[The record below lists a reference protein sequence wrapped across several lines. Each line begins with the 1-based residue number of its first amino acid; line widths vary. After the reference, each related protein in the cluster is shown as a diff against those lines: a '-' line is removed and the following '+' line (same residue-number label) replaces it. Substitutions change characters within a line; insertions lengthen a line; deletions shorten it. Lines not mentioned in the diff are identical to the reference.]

1 MFRSLQIQNFKSIV
15 DITIPL
21 GRVNVF
27 IGANGS
33 GKSNI
38 LEAVAMMSAAKE
50 NQLNPQTI
58 VNKGVRVAKP
68 NLTVNSFIGL
78 KPRSAIHISVTDDSN
93 KKIVSELTCE
103 EPDNIFAKWVD
114 EAEVKEFNRYK
125 EFYKKFASPENI
137 IRAGSALVGE
147 KLSEKEI
154 KKVAEKDKE
163 SKEHE
168 IISAMELIFAQQR
181 ISGYGALTGY
191 LIYNLQTNV
200 LRGIN
205 SGESYV
211 RPLGVSGEGLDI
223 LLSSFKRSDL
233 ELVQH
238 YKFIDWLKGFFID
251 TYDSLKF
258 QGYKLGRSK
267 SQLFLRDKY
276 MSKNNDV
283 LSAENTNEGALHAM
297 FYLALMVSEITP
309 SFFAIDNIDNTLN
322 PRLCENIIH
331 AISQLS
337 LRKKGKQVLIAT
349 QNPATLDGLDLKD
362 DEQRLFVVKRNLKG
376 HTIVERVETKPTISG
391 KKYRLSELFIEDY
404 IGGLNPIM

>member
-1 MFRSLQIQNFKSIV
+1 MFRELRIQNFKSIV

-38 LEAVAMMSAAKE
+38 LEAIAMMSAAKE

-58 VNKGVRVAKP
+58 FNKGVRVAKP
-68 NLTVNSFIGL
+68 NLTVNSFMGL
-78 KPRSAIHISVTDDSN
+78 KPQAAIRISLNDDS
-93 KKIVSELTCE
+93 KKEIKCQLVCT
-103 EPDNIFAKWVD
+103 EPDNIFAQWIDEV
-114 EAEVKEFNRYK
+114 EAEESQSFG
-125 EFYKKFASPENI
+125 EFYKKYATPEKI
-137 IRAGSALVGE
+137 IKAGSEIVGE
-147 KLSEKEI
+147 KMSEKQIQEVA
-154 KKVAEKDKE
+154 KKEME
-163 SKEHE
+163 SALLS
-168 IISAMELIFAQQR
+168 IDQMMEVIFAQQR
-181 ISGYGALTGY
+181 ITEYKTLTPY

-223 LLSSFKRSDL
+223 LLSSFGKADL
-233 ELVQH
+233 EIIRG
-238 YKFIDWLKGFFID
+238 YKFINWLKDFFID
-251 TYDSLKF
+251 NYDSLKF

-267 SQLFLRDKY
+267 SQLYLRDKY
-276 MSKNNDV
+276 MSRKNDV

-297 FYLALMVSEITP
+297 FYLALMISEITP
-309 SFFAIDNIDNTLN
+309 KFFAIDNIDNTLN
-322 PRLCENIIH
+322 PRLCENIIY
-331 AISQLS
+331 AIAQLS
-337 LRKKGKQVLIAT
+337 EKRGKQVLIAT
-349 QNPATLDGLDLKD
+349 QNPAILDGLNLKD
-362 DEQRLFVVKRNLKG
+362 PEQRLFVVKRNIKG
-376 HTIVERVETKPTISG
+376 HTIVQRVETKPENE

>member
-1 MFRSLQIQNFKSIV
+1 MFRELRIQNFKSIV

-38 LEAVAMMSAAKE
+38 LEAIAMMSAAKE

-58 VNKGVRVAKP
+58 FNKGVRVAKP

-78 KPRSAIHISVTDDSN
+78 KPQKSIYLSLKGDNDL
-93 KKIVSELTCE
+93 KIESRLTCS
-103 EPDNIFAKWVD
+103 EPDNIFAKWID
-114 EAEVKEFNRYK
+114 EVEVEESERYK
-125 EFYKKFASPENI
+125 EFYERFVTPEKVI
-137 IRAGSALVGE
+137 KAGADMVGE
-147 KLSEKEI
+147 KLSEKQI
-154 KKVAEKDKE
+154 KDIVEGNKD
-163 SKEHE
+163 SKEFD
-168 IISAMELIFAQQR
+168 IISTMKLIFAQQR
-181 ISGYGALTGY
+181 ILGYSNLTPY

-205 SGESYV
+205 SGESYI

-223 LLSSFKRSDL
+223 LLSSFKGKEL
-233 ELVQH
+233 EIIQH
-238 YKFIDWLKGFFID
+238 YKFIDWLKNFFID
-251 TYDSLKF
+251 SYDSLKF

-267 SQLFLRDKY
+267 SQLYLRDKY
-276 MSKNNDV
+276 MSRKNDV

-309 SFFAIDNIDNTLN
+309 PFFAIDNIDNSLN
-322 PRLCENIIH
+322 PRLCENIIR
-331 AISQLS
+331 AIVQLS
-337 LRKKGKQVLIAT
+337 EKRTKQVLIAT
-349 QNPATLDGLDLKD
+349 QNPAILDGLDLKD
-362 DEQRLFVVKRNLKG
+362 PEQRLFVVKRNLKG
-376 HTIVERVETKPTISG
+376 HTIVQRVETKPVSE